1 MEKRLT
7 QSVAEP
13 ITVDE
18 LRTQLGMM
26 DADAN
31 ERDSVL
37 SANITAARIWAEWFT
52 GRPFIN
58 QSWGYYA
65 DAFPYKKPD
74 KPLSDAID
82 LKLDLKAVTSIKYIN
97 TDGVLTVLDSYQ
109 VDLISSRVL
118 PAYGQTWPAT
128 RAVPNAVQIDYIS
141 GFGDVD
147 AEIEDIR
154 QAVPEDIKK
163 SLKIIAGQ
171 WENFQSALES
181 GITVRS
187 VAYAAIQLL
196 SNYKDYRQIF

>member
-7 QSVAEP
+7 QPAAEP
-13 ITVDE
+13 ITIDE

-26 DADAN
+26 DADAT

-37 SANITAARIWAEWFT
+37 TGNITAARIWAEWFT
-52 GRPFIN
+52 RRAFIN

-65 DAFPYKKPD
+65 DAFPCKNTG

-82 LKLDLKAVTSIKYIN
+82 LKLDLQSVTSIKYIN

-109 VDLISSRVL
+109 VDLVSSRVL

-128 RAVPNAVQIDYIS
+128 RAVPNAVQIDYVS
-141 GFGDVD
+141 GFGDAD
-147 AEIEDIR
+147 
-154 QAVPEDIKK
+154 AVPEDIKK
-163 SLKIIAGQ
+163 ALKIIAGQ

-181 GITVRS
+181 GMTVRS
-187 VAYAAIQLL
+187 VAWAALQLL
-196 SNYKDYRQIF
+196 SSYKDYRQIF

>member
-7 QSVAEP
+7 QPAEEP
-13 ITVDE
+13 ISVDD

-26 DADAN
+26 DSDAT

-37 SANITAARIWAEWFT
+37 SANITAARVWAEWFT

-65 DAFPYKKPD
+65 DAFPCKRTT

-82 LKLDLKAVTSIKYIN
+82 LKLDLQSVTSIKYIN
-97 TDGVLTVLDSYQ
+97 TDGVLTTLDSYQ

-118 PAYGQTWPAT
+118 PAYGQSWPAT
-128 RAVPNAVQIDYIS
+128 RAVPNAVQIDYVS
-141 GFGDVD
+141 GFGD
-147 AEIEDIR
+147 AE
-154 QAVPEDIKK
+154 AVPDDIKK
-163 SLKIIAGQ
+163 ALKVIAGQ
-171 WENFQSALES
+171 WENFQGALES